1 MRPMTM
7 SRARV
12 PILLAVLP
20 VLAGV
25 GHLAFAAP
33 GAGPQSV
40 TSETVTDPSPRAPG
54 ARATPLPEAAETIY
68 RTVSA
73 GFQAGRAM
81 EVVTFMDRYWRL
93 PGNTGFD
100 ATIDH
105 LEAGLREAGFREGAP
120 TASS

>member
-20 VLAGV
+20 VLAAV

-40 TSETVTDPSPRAPG
+40 TSETIAAESVRAAG
-54 ARATPLPEAAETIY
+54 ALDTLLPKQAETIY

-73 GFQAGRAM
+73 RFQAGRAM